1 MKYSESLT
9 KGLDVVIKEEK
20 YYLYIEDIPE
30 FLDRMLF
37 FNQLFENMKKNKK
50 DFGEISGIVG
60 NVSSE
65 INNNEIIFNLDDRS
79 KGLII

>member
-1 MKYSESLT
+1 MKYNECLT
-9 KGLDVVIKEEK
+9 KGLDVIIKDEK

-30 FLDRMLF
+30 LLERMLF
-37 FNQLFENMKKNKK
+37 FNQLFENMKKNKN
-50 DFGEISGIVG
+50 DFGEIGGIVG

-65 INNNEIIFNLDDRS
+65 INNNEIIINLDDRS

>member
-30 FLDRMLF
+30 LLDRMLF